1 MLKSTHGHFPSRS
14 DSMIDWLSILKLCAE
29 NMKNKVRPLLGSAE
43 AGIGH
48 GRGAGGD
55 ITNQIDKVAEDALF
69 QTLARADVSCTVIS
83 EESGTKEFGPHPSQF
98 YVVTDP
104 VDGTTNAVRGL
115 PFMDIS
121 IAVSKEPFLEA
132 VEIALVV
139 DVLRDITY
147 TAESGKGAF
156 RNGREIKPSGIAE
169 LGEAVIGVDFNNLR
183 AKLVVDK
190 LLAVFEKTRHLRHLG
205 ANALEICYVADGTSD
220 AFIDIR
226 GKLRVTDIAAAQLIL
241 KEAGGIITAP
251 TGKQLIARL
260 DPTQRVSFIAAA
272 NKSIHE
278 EILSQIAQSKKHRRE
293 PQ

>member
-1 MLKSTHGHFPSRS
+1 
-14 DSMIDWLSILKLCAE
+14 MIDWLSILKLCSE

-43 AGIGH
+43 AGMGH

-55 ITNQIDKVAEDALF
+55 ITKQIDKVAEDALF
-69 QTLARADVSCTVIS
+69 QTLARTDVSCTVIS

-132 VEIALVV
+132 VEIALVA

-156 RNGREIKPSGIAE
+156 RNGRGVKPSGIAE
-169 LGEAVIGVDFNNLR
+169 LGEAIIGVDFNNLR
-183 AKLVVDK
+183 ARLIVDR
-190 LLAVFEKTRHLRHLG
+190 LLAVLEKTRHLRHFG

-260 DPTQRVSFIAAA
+260 DPTRRVSFIAAA

-278 EILSQIAQSKKHRRE
+278 EILRQIKLSKKRNQER
-293 PQ
+293 